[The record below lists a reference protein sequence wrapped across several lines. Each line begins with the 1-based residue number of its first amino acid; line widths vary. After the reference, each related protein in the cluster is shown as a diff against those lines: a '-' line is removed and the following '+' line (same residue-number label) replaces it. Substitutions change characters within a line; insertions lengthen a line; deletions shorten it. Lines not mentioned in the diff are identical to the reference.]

1 MAALQ
6 QAHFRFTELPA
17 ELRLTIYEFLP
28 IQTKHVVVDNETD
41 ADSAVTTLLIQQ
53 VPVQLLRVCRLVHNE
68 AKGILALKLRSVRE
82 ATPKIIMDAG
92 VKGALLERKDGILTH
107 TVAWF
112 RALRESE
119 RADFREWTAKE
130 SSRRAS
136 PAQLSRSTLYFVQQA
151 GIQMLHQWRT
161 RVFVDT
167 QHSDGTTTASVMVAI
182 RVTGRQGPSTEPILY
197 GQGSSHFTQTR
208 ISHRLKPTKAPCT
221 RMIIDWTTPIT
232 KDESDIRGKTK
243 EDLFKEL
250 FLNKDWDAGDRL
262 F

>member
-41 ADSAVTTLLIQQ
+41 AESAVTTLLVQQ
-53 VPVQLLRVCRLVHNE
+53 VPVQLLSVCRLVHNE
-68 AKGILALKLRSVRE
+68 AKGILELKLRSVRE

-107 TVAWF
+107 TVEWF
-112 RALRESE
+112 RALRGSE
-119 RADFREWTAKE
+119 RADFRQWTAKE
-130 SSRRAS
+130 SSTRSS

-151 GIQMLHQWRT
+151 GIQMLHQWQT
-161 RVFVDT
+161 RVLVDT

-182 RVTGRQGPSTEPILY
+182 RVTGGQGLSTEPIFY
-197 GQGSSHFTQTR
+197 GQGTNHFPNTR
-208 ISHRLKPTKAPCT
+208 ITHRLLPSKAPFT
-221 RMIIDWTTPIT
+221 RMIIEWTAPIT

-243 EDLFKEL
+243 ENLWKHLFVNE
-250 FLNKDWDAGDRL
+250 DWDAGDRL